1 MRADTTHS
9 AIRAEHASTL
19 PKHMRYT
26 SKGSTPSHTSRA
38 YNYPAKAHKAHLRQ
52 CADRLLKAP
61 CHYAQ
66 WTFGAKT
73 RKLAAKQAHMQGNR
87 ETELLAP
94 YEHSIPEPYL
104 TGRAGMYHAKGAR
117 LMTRSL
123 DLCISQGRN
132 SSHTH
137 LGCAPAQK
145 LETTEAPG
153 STDKTFRHEH

>member
-1 MRADTTHS
+1 MCCSENQEDW
-9 AIRAEHASTL
+9 
-19 PKHMRYT
+19 
-26 SKGSTPSHTSRA
+26 
-38 YNYPAKAHKAHLRQ
+38 Q
-52 CADRLLKAP
+52 
-61 CHYAQ
+61 
-66 WTFGAKT
+66 AKT
-73 RKLAAKQAHMQGNR
+73 RKLTLKQAHMQGNR

-153 STDKTFRHEH
+153 SYRQDFST